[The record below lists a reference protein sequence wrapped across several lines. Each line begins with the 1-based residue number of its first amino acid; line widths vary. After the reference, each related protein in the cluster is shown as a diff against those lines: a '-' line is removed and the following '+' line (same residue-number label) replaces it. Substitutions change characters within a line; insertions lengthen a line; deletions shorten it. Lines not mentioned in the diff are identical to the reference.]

1 MVIEYVDIKEKMCH
15 NIINQKVNLKGDI
28 LVEITYTNSKVKKY
42 FEDYNKMQKKLPF
55 EWVKTVKKH
64 MDRLKAAEC
73 FGDFLKLGLGK
84 PEQLVGYQQVR
95 YSLHVAPNARL
106 IIEPNATQDTI
117 MICTEIE
124 VEGVSDYHG
133 SKENWYIP

>member
-1 MVIEYVDIKEKMCH
+1 MK
-15 NIINQKVNLKGDI
+15 
-28 LVEITYTNSKVKKY
+28 ITYANNKVKKY
-42 FEDYNKMQKKLPF
+42 FEDYSVMQKKLPF
-55 EWVKTVKKH
+55 EWVRTVKKH
-64 MDRLKAAEC
+64 IDRLKAAEH

-84 PEQLVGYQQVR
+84 PEQLVGYKQIR

-106 IIEPNATQDTI
+106 IIEPNAAQDTI